1 MMKPKELREKM
12 LKTRD
17 YKK

>member
-12 LKTRD
+12 LKTRG